1 MVKAIQFLTILF
13 ILSIPLILTGCAGH
27 SSSNEKHKSTEKQ
40 SIITE
45 KPFTVEVNET
55 KKWRNISITIKQ
67 INVSYIKNKQKL
79 EIVTAVKNES
89 KNEVFGIGA
98 GDFNLENNAGE
109 VYKVAEGDNLGGE
122 VEALKTLEGSMYFE
136 TTKSSKSF
144 MLSYLQDGEKVLK
157 WDLNIERKGK

>member
-1 MVKAIQFLTILF
+1 MKL
-13 ILSIPLILTGCAGH
+13 
-27 SSSNEKHKSTEKQ
+27 
-40 SIITE
+40 
-45 KPFTVEVNET
+45 

-89 KNEVFGIGA
+89 KNEAFGIGA
-98 GDFNLENNAGE
+98 GDFNLESNAGE

-122 VEALKTLEGSMYFE
+122 VGVLKTLEGSMYFE

-144 MLSYLQDGEKVLK
+144 TLSYLQEGKKVLK
-157 WDLNIERKGK
+157 WDLNIERKEK